1 MHVKKHRIDK
11 INLHF
16 YVLLDFYCTTQ
27 NYFWNHFEMHNTK
40 NNFCDPRK
48 ILHNTNFDMMH
59 QITNGQFHARTHI
72 AGY

>member
-1 MHVKKHRIDK
+1 MHVEIHHILT

-16 YVLLDFYCTTQ
+16 YVLLGFIAPRKTIFGITLKCTIQ
-27 NYFWNHFEMHNTK
+27 K

-59 QITNGQFHARTHI
+59 QITNGQFYAPTHI